1 MNEQSN
7 QSLALSS
14 VMPSTVR
21 NLHKHK
27 NQIYSYINL
36 IQTGC

>member
-21 NLHKHK
+21 
-27 NQIYSYINL
+27 IYINPK
-36 IQTGC
+36 IKFIPT